1 MTMETSPLNTMKN
14 IARYAT
20 LTCATGVFVLISG
33 CATGPQANPRDPLE
47 PMNRQIF
54 GFNEAVDN
62 AVVKPVAKV
71 YTYVLPSLVRQGVTN
86 FFSNL
91 GEVWSTA
98 NNALQFKGRA
108 AAESWMR
115 FSINSVFGIGG
126 VFDLATDMGLERHKE
141 DFGQTLGWWG
151 VASGPYLVLPL
162 LGPSTLRDTA
172 ALPIDM
178 QGSLLNAVPHSGDR
192 DRLTGLN
199 LIDIRANL
207 LRAGTVLDEAALD
220 KYTFTRDFYLQVR
233 RSEIYDGNPPDLS
246 APEAPK

>member
-1 MTMETSPLNTMKN
+1 MTTMKT
-14 IARYAT
+14 ITRYAT
-20 LTCATGVFVLISG
+20 LACATGAFVLMSG

-54 GFNEAVDN
+54 GFNDVLDN
-62 AVVKPVAKV
+62 AVVKPVAKA
-71 YTYVLPSLVRQGVTN
+71 YTKVVPSLVRQGVTN

-98 NNALQFKGRA
+98 NNVLQFKGRE

-115 FSINSVFGIGG
+115 FTINSVFGLGG

-141 DFGQTLGWWG
+141 DFGQTLGVWG

-162 LGPSTLRDTA
+162 FGPSTFRDTA

-178 QGSLLNAVPHSGDR
+178 QGNMLNAVPHSGDR

-199 LIDIRANL
+199 LVDSRANL
-207 LRAGTVLDEAALD
+207 LRATAVLEDAALD
-220 KYTFTRDFYLQVR
+220 KYTFTRDFYLQLR
-233 RSEIYDGNPPDLS
+233 RSEIYDGNPPDL
-246 APEAPK
+246 PVPDAPK

>member
-1 MTMETSPLNTMKN
+1 M
-14 IARYAT
+14 
-20 LTCATGVFVLISG
+20 SG

-54 GFNEAVDN
+54 GFNDVLDN
-62 AVVKPVAKV
+62 AVVKPVAKA
-71 YTYVLPSLVRQGVTN
+71 YTKVVPSLVRQGVTN

-98 NNALQFKGRA
+98 NNVLQFKGRE

-115 FSINSVFGIGG
+115 FTINSVFGLGG

-141 DFGQTLGWWG
+141 DFGQTLGVWG

-162 LGPSTLRDTA
+162 FGPSTFRDTA

-178 QGSLLNAVPHSGDR
+178 QGNMLNAVPHSGDR

-199 LIDIRANL
+199 LVDSRANL
-207 LRAGTVLDEAALD
+207 LRATAVLEDAALD
-220 KYTFTRDFYLQVR
+220 KYTFTRDFYLQLR
-233 RSEIYDGNPPDLS
+233 RSEIYDGNPPDL
-246 APEAPK
+246 PVPDAPK